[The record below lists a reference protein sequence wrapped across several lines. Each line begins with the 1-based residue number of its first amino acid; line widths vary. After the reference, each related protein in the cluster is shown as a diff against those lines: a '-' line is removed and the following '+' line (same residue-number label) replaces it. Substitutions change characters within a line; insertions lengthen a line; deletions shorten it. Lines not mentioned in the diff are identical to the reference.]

1 MCALS
6 HSGWYVRMYVVVAS
20 RGVAFELRDGG
31 FVELV
36 DAVAVVQA
44 RAEAAVRGAGE
55 RDVGRDQAL
64 LLLTGVAVDAGE
76 ALDVITSAALNTID
90 LLVTLEHDAVSVIR
104 GALVETFVLGAL
116 VGPED
121 GAL

>member
-1 MCALS
+1 MLELLEA
-6 HSGWYVRMYVVVAS
+6 VR
-20 RGVAFELRDGG
+20 L
-31 FVELV
+31 
-36 DAVAVVQA
+36 VQA
-44 RAEAAVRGAGE
+44 RAEAAVEGAGE

-104 GALVETFVLGAL
+104 GALIETFVLGAL